1 MKEKF
6 ADKQKRALKIIEIFD
21 CVYGDAD
28 CTLDYSNPLQLL
40 IATQLAAQCTDARVN
55 MITPALFQK
64 YPDVY
69 AFACANELELRE
81 AIHSCGFYKNKAKNI
96 IGCCQK
102 LISDFGGEVPNSMDA
117 LLSLPGVG
125 RKTANLVLGD
135 IFNIPGIVV
144 DTHAT
149 RLSNRLGFTANTEPY
164 KIELDLMKIIPKEK
178 WSHFCHCLVEH
189 GRAYCKAQK
198 PDCSNCP
205 IDEYCPI
212 YFNRQR

>member
-1 MKEKF
+1 MESLAKKKE
-6 ADKQKRALKIIEIFD
+6 RTLKIINVFEK
-21 CVYGDAD
+21 VYGDAD
-28 CTLDYSNPLQLL
+28 CTLDYSSALELL

-55 MITPALFQK
+55 LTTPALFKK

-69 AFACANELELRE
+69 AFAYADELELRE
-81 AIHSCGFYKNKAKNI
+81 MIKSCGFYKNKAKNI

-102 LISDFGGEVPNSMDA
+102 LISDFGGEVPSTMEE

-135 IFNIPGIVV
+135 IFKIPGIVV

-149 RLSNRLGFTANTEPY
+149 RLSNRFGLTAHKDPY
-164 KIELDLMKIIPKEK
+164 KIELDLMKVVPKDN
-178 WSHFCHCLVEH
+178 WSWFCHCLVEH

-198 PDCSNCP
+198 PDCLSCP
-205 IDEYCPI
+205 VAEFCPT
-212 YFNRQR
+212 YNK